1 MNSGS
6 CGQMSS
12 SRKLHIHVVQTH
24 HTGEQVTHW
33 DKTNKEL
40 LSPKMVISIVCLV
53 PVRLLLP
60 SLAAKG
66 LSTAHTSYEGG
77 VLLSLYYNVHS
88 VLFFS
93 VSLSNSTAKS

>member
-1 MNSGS
+1 M
-6 CGQMSS
+6 
-12 SRKLHIHVVQTH
+12 LV
-24 HTGEQVTHW
+24 
-33 DKTNKEL
+33 
-40 LSPKMVISIVCLV
+40 SPKMVISFVCLV